1 MYYEFYYSVLR
12 FRYFR
17 LLQVVILFKY
27 HVRPL
32 IFVDEKF
39 SPDFFLKLFSATHMS
54 SDPPISRHFLYAK
67 HFPLCQDDTV
77 SQHDTNQRYILLFG
91 VGKERD
97 EKKHAVKKM
106 SKGNTPTKLKL

>member
-1 MYYEFYYSVLR
+1 MQWMHRIVQKIQNNIITGNISTIKNFT
-12 FRYFR
+12 
-17 LLQVVILFKY
+17 
-27 HVRPL
+27 
-32 IFVDEKF
+32 KF
-39 SPDFFLKLFSATHMS
+39 SHHLIVFSATHMS

-106 SKGNTPTKLKL
+106 AKGTACSICAVQLFIVFLF